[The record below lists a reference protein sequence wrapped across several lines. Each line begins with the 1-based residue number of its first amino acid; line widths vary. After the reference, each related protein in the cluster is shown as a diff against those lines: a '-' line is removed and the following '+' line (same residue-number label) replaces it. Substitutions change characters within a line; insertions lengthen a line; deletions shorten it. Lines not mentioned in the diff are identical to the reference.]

1 MDLVAVATQVAVVT
15 QEGIPEIQEATGQV
29 AEATQ
34 EAAEVVDHPTQ
45 EAAEVVGHPH
55 SVVVVAEVGLT
66 PMAEEEEAVE
76 RHPQVVV
83 VAVAAAH
90 LTMEALQLGQ
100 MSTIPNHSP

>member
-34 EAAEVVDHPTQ
+34 EAAEVVDH
-45 EAAEVVGHPH
+45 HH
-55 SVVVVAEVGLT
+55 SVVVVAEVDLT

-90 LTMEALQLGQ
+90 LTMEALQLGR